1 MKKLFILF
9 AMLIIYQ
16 SLTAQEKQIKFY
28 MNDSS
33 YKAYNINEIDSI
45 NLIKSNSNYVM
56 KIFYRDSMVAY
67 YPTEVISKIQ
77 FDKDSSNNMLLNVY
91 VFGYPTSYK
100 LSDGVIIIMTRQ
112 TEKYTASFITGML

>member
-1 MKKLFILF
+1 MYEV
-9 AMLIIYQ
+9 LIINRILVFLAIAFTFLNY
-16 SLTAQEKQIKFY
+16 SYPLAAQEPLLKIY
-28 MNDSS
+28 WNNGEYNTYNLND
-33 YKAYNINEIDSI
+33 IDSI

-100 LSDGVIIIMTRQ
+100 LSD
-112 TEKYTASFITGML
+112 